1 MNSSLSPPCSVQE
14 VAHMNT
20 NSKQGDVNMRKL
32 LISMVAVMLS
42 LSCLAG
48 AAETKA
54 EGEGR
59 KLGSKYEVK
68 AAGIAVKLDEAGNL
82 LGCLIGEKRSERAL
96 AGQTMLDGF
105 KNVGKVEAKKSSHG
119 VCEFTRRM
127 TDSKG
132 HFCLVT
138 DRFSP
143 TKDSIRWEVDI
154 VGEGAPW
161 SVPIKTSFQT
171 APDSNTRFWAPW
183 SDPRVSPIGAI
194 NKDEAQIANGIVPPN
209 AGGNWAD
216 PLVSR
221 PLSNCTLWFG
231 APYFRY
237 DNPRIGFC
245 PFQGDLLCIPMV
257 SLLWGSDDTGVS
269 LVLDPQDSILD
280 LTLDATAAG
289 NLSFSRLF
297 LRISDKSPIH
307 FAADLVAHEADWR
320 GGLRWMVRRYPEYF
334 DPINPAADDL
344 AGTGAY
350 SSLETEFDVAKMKKM
365 AFRTNWKASFDF
377 PYMGMFLPPVGEQET
392 WNGFGG
398 RTTSLA
404 AMRNYAKGMR
414 EKGFHVLSYFN
425 VTEFGTRV
433 KYPAPESRNVSDKE
447 LWKDCNDYIYGKLS
461 DAILRVPERVPSGQL
476 GFYPRTKTGGPYF
489 TWEDA
494 IVLDCGEP
502 VYQAFLLDQA
512 KRHIEQIPD
521 ATGICIDRMDWL
533 RMYNEQRD
541 DGISWFEGK
550 PVRSLIRS
558 WHDLMEKLG
567 PLMHKAGK
575 VIFVNNHD
583 KRLDLLRHV
592 DGIFDEFT
600 YGGAPLNTTAL
611 LCVRK
616 PALGWT
622 SNSNDLGSDPDK
634 FFQKYLYLGVYP
646 MVPFPGN
653 DHSLHPSPEVDKNYL
668 DYGPLMDL
676 MRGKKWVLEP
686 HCVEVMDSQ
695 AKVNLFK
702 VPDGY
707 VVPVTFG
714 GRLESAT
721 VQVRNLPGLAK
732 LKAEAILPGAE
743 HPQPVK
749 TQFKDGLLELT
760 VPLKRGCAMV
770 QLVLPK

>member
-1 MNSSLSPPCSVQE
+1 
-14 VAHMNT
+14 
-20 NSKQGDVNMRKL
+20 
-32 LISMVAVMLS
+32 MVAVL
-42 LSCLAG
+42 LLLPCLAG
-48 AAETKA
+48 AAETKS
-54 EGEGR
+54 EGSTLGKAVQLPASVGQGVPSAGERR
-59 KLGSKYEVK
+59 KSEPKYEVK
-68 AAGIAVKLDEAGNL
+68 AAGIAVKLDDAGNL
-82 LGCLIGEKRSERAL
+82 LNCLIGEKRSERAFT
-96 AGQTMLDGF
+96 GQTMLEDC
-105 KNVGKVEAKKSSHG
+105 KIVGKVEAKKSLHG
-119 VCEFTRRM
+119 VYAFTRRM

-132 HFCLVT
+132 NFCLVT
-138 DRFSP
+138 DRFRP
-143 TKDSIRWEVDI
+143 TKDSIRLEVDI

-171 APDSNTRFWAPW
+171 VPGNTRFWAPW
-183 SDPRVSPIGAI
+183 SDPRMSPIGAI
-194 NKDEAQIANGIVPPN
+194 VKDEAQVVNGIVPPN

-221 PLSNCTLWFG
+221 PLANCTLWFG
-231 APYFRY
+231 APYFSY
-237 DNPRIGFC
+237 DSTRIGFC

-257 SLLWGSDDTGVS
+257 SLLWSSDDTGLS
-269 LVLDPQDSILD
+269 LVLDPRDSILD
-280 LTLDATAAG
+280 LTLDTTAAG
-289 NLSFSRLF
+289 NLTFSRLF
-297 LRISDKSPIH
+297 LRISDKSPVH
-307 FAADLVAHEADWR
+307 FAADLVPHEADWR
-320 GGLRWMVRRYPEYF
+320 GGLRWMIRRYPEHF

-350 SSLETEFDVAKMKKM
+350 SSHETEFDVARMKKM

-377 PYMGMFLPPVGEQET
+377 PYMGMFLPPVGEKET
-392 WNGFGG
+392 WTNFGG
-398 RTTSLA
+398 RTTSLT

-433 KYPAPESRNVSDKE
+433 KYPAPESQNVNNNDI
-447 LWKDCNDYIYGKLS
+447 WKDCNDYIYGKLS
-461 DAILRVPERVPSGQL
+461 NAILRVPEGVHPDQL
-476 GFYPRTKTGGPYF
+476 RFYPRTRTGGPYF

-521 ATGICIDRMDWL
+521 ATGICIDRLDWL

-541 DGISWFEGK
+541 DGVSWFEGK

-558 WHDLMEKLG
+558 WHDLMEKLS

-583 KRLDLLRHV
+583 KRIDLLRHA

-600 YGGAPLNTTAL
+600 YAGAPLNTTAL

-622 SNSNDLGSDPDK
+622 SNPNDLGSDPDK

-646 MVPFPGN
+646 MAPFPGN
-653 DHSLHPSPEVDKNYL
+653 DHSIHPSPEVDKYYL

-686 HCVEVMDSQ
+686 HCVEVMDSK

-702 VPDGY
+702 VPTGY

-714 GRLESAT
+714 G
-721 VQVRNLPGLAK
+721 
-732 LKAEAILPGAE
+732 KAESVDVVLRNVKGITSKTVCTVLHPGAE
-743 HPQPVK
+743 TPVPV
-749 TQFKDGLLELT
+749 TVRLDDGTIRLT
-760 VPLKRGCAMV
+760 VPLQRGCAMV
-770 QLVLPK
+770 RLEIGR

>member
-1 MNSSLSPPCSVQE
+1 MKQALKHLKNMLSV
-14 VAHMNT
+14 VAI
-20 NSKQGDVNMRKL
+20 L
-32 LISMVAVMLS
+32 MVAS
-42 LSCLAG
+42 RAC
-48 AAETKA
+48 AESA
-54 EGEGR
+54 P
-59 KLGSKYEVK
+59 KYEVK
-68 AAGIAVKLDEAGNL
+68 AAGIAVKLDNAGNL
-82 LGCLIGEKRSERAL
+82 LGCLIGEKGSERAF
-96 AGQTMLDGF
+96 AGQTMLEGCQI
-105 KNVGKVEAKKSSHG
+105 VGKVEAKESPSG
-119 VCEFTRRM
+119 VYTFTRRM

-161 SVPIKTSFQT
+161 SVPIKTSLQT
-171 APDSNTRFWAPW
+171 VPGNTRLWAPW

-194 NKDEAQIANGIVPPN
+194 LKDEAQIANGIVPPN

-237 DNPRIGFC
+237 DNLRIGFC

-257 SLLWGSDDTGVS
+257 SLLWSSDDTGLS

-297 LRISDKSPIH
+297 LRISDKSPVHI
-307 FAADLVAHEADWR
+307 AADLVAHEADWR

-334 DPINPAADDL
+334 NPVNPAADDL

-350 SSLETEFDVAKMKKM
+350 SSLETEFDVARMKKM

-377 PYMGMFLPPVGEQET
+377 PYMGMFLPPVGEEEP

-398 RTTSLA
+398 KTTSLA

-433 KYPAPESRNVSDKE
+433 KYPAPEPRNAGNKD

-461 DAILRVPERVPSGQL
+461 DAILRVPERVPSDQL

-558 WHDLMEKLG
+558 WHNLMEKLG

-622 SNSNDLGSDPDK
+622 ASPNDLGSDPDK

-646 MVPFPGN
+646 MAPFPGN
-653 DHSLHPSPEVDKNYL
+653 DHSLHPSPEVDKHYL

-686 HCVEVMDSQ
+686 HCVEVMDPQ

-707 VVPVTFG
+707 IVPVTFG
-714 GRLESAT
+714 G
-721 VQVRNLPGLAK
+721 
-732 LKAEAILPGAE
+732 KAESVDVVLRNVKGITSKTVCTALHPGAE
-743 HPQPVK
+743 TPVPV
-749 TQFKDGLLELT
+749 TLRFDGGTIRLT
-760 VPLKRGCAMV
+760 VPLRRGCAMV
-770 QLVLPK
+770 RLDAGR